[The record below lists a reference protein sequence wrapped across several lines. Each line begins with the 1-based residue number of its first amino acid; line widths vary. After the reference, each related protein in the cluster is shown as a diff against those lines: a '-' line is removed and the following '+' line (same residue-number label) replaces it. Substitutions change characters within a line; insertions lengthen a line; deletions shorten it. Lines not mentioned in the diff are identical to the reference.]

1 MHQNWLIWCCTWSK
15 CTGYFSLAFTVSHL
29 VHRVYVIVIT
39 LTSGQ
44 ADLTCLYGLIAN
56 NFSWLERQFDIQ
68 FILPSSGVENI
79 PQFTLSSEVDEFKE
93 FNACKEYEMIG
104 TRKFDHV
111 RYFRYLSKTLRHR
124 LNLTHKLWCILKM
137 TQNLK

>member
-1 MHQNWLIWCCTWSK
+1 MYWVFHF
-15 CTGYFSLAFTVSHL
+15 GFAVSHL
-29 VHRVYVIVIT
+29 VHIVYVNIIILT
-39 LTSGQ
+39 LGQ

-79 PQFTLSSEVDEFKE
+79 PQFTLSSEVDQFKE

-111 RYFRYLSKTLRHR
+111 RYFRYLSKTLYHR
-124 LNLTHKLWCILKM
+124 LNLTHFDV
-137 TQNLK
+137 

>member
-1 MHQNWLIWCCTWSK
+1 M
-15 CTGYFSLAFTVSHL
+15 AFAVPHNL
-29 VHRVYVIVIT
+29 VHRVYVIIIT

-44 ADLTCLYGLIAN
+44 ADLTCLYGLITN
-56 NFSWLERQFDIQ
+56 NFFWLERQFDIQ

-111 RYFRYLSKTLRHR
+111 RYFRYLSKHYITD
-124 LNLTHKLWCILKM
+124 
-137 TQNLK
+137 